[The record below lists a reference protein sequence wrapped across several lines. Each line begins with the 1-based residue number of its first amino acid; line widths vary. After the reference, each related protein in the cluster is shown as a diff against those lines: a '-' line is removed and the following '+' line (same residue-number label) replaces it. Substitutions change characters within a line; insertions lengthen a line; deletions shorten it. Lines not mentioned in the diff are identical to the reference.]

1 MKYILITI
9 IAIILNCLLLTPY
22 IKEPAPE
29 DKEETHQTTQTTEQ
43 QYQDN
48 QSIEDITVDC
58 LISVPE
64 INKHDGVYEYYYTQ
78 LQSNQHQTTY
88 REIYNLIK
96 NQNTSITIEITSN
109 QTVADII
116 KLFRLIQMD
125 HPELYYT
132 QEIKYITHPTNNT
145 VTIYPVYTFS
155 SSEKIQADKEL
166 KEYTEKFNTA
176 LSSNLTKPYIDTE
189 IEEFIYQYITTNTE
203 YNLTSPNNQNLYS
216 VVQGES
222 VCLGYSKMFKYLC
235 DKNNIPCMVVRGKTK
250 EQPNKTDE
258 SGHAWNK
265 VYIANQW
272 YITDLTTEKNMLQ
285 EFNTATQNYKLNITD
300 ELHSKQY
307 EEENI
312 STNHIKITLPECNSI
327 EKDWYNTKG
336 VYITD
341 FSEIENK
348 IKEAQTNNQKELTIR
363 TNSDET
369 YQTVVEN
376 INNIA
381 KQTKS
386 SQTSLIKCESLRLI
400 RIVWR

>member
-1 MKYILITI
+1 MKYIIITI
-9 IAIILNCLLLTPY
+9 SLILLCCLLNTSH
-22 IKEPAPE
+22 IKNPAPE
-29 DKEETHQTTQTTEQ
+29 DKEEAHQTTQTTQTTEQ
-43 QYQDN
+43 TYQDN

-58 LISVPE
+58 LTSVPE

-88 REIYNLIK
+88 REIYNTIK

-116 KLFRLIQMD
+116 KLFRLIQLD
-125 HPELYYT
+125 HPEFYYT

-155 SSEKIQADKEL
+155 SSEKAQADKEL
-166 KEYTEKFNTA
+166 KEYTEKFQTA

-189 IEEFIYQYITTNTE
+189 VEEFIYQYITTNTD
-203 YNLTSPNNQNLYS
+203 YNINSPNNQTLYS

-235 DKNNIPCMVVRGKTK
+235 DKNNIPSLIVRGKEK
-250 EQPNKTDE
+250 ETQ

-272 YITDLTTEKNMLQ
+272 YIADLTTEENMLQ
-285 EFNTATQNYKLNITD
+285 EFSTATQNYKLNITD

-307 EEENI
+307 EESNI

-369 YQTVVEN
+369 YQTVVSN
-376 INNIA
+376 INKIA
-381 KQTKS
+381 QQTNS

-400 RIVWR
+400 RIVWK